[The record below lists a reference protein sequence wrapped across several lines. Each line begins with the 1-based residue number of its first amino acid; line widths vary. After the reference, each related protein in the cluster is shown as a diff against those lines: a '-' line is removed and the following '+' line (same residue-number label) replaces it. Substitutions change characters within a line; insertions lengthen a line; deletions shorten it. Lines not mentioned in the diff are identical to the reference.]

1 MPAHAQDHPPDGEGR
16 GSVWLWSLLGV
27 FAACV
32 PCALLVV
39 EKVGSALSPA
49 PLVLAILA
57 ALAGYVLAVRAVV
70 GQKFGQSSRRSRIL
84 VWSTAAVL
92 FLGSL
97 GVLFAFRPPPPPLA
111 RMGGARDVAVV
122 GFVQQEGRQDKR
134 VLTDL
139 AATFAHDMAGRIPT
153 ATGVRSY
160 AGEVSL
166 PLAELQGTH
175 RGELERRTARFAD
188 ETNAEIV
195 VGGLVSR
202 DTAGQV
208 TLRPAVYVRADQA
221 PDSPELAGWFLS
233 GPILV
238 ARGWESARGRSRVSA
253 ELTRRIGTL
262 AEFVDALDTWRNGS
276 PKEAARIL
284 DGLLGPERE
293 AGGDSFV
300 PPDLLRLFH
309 GHAIEDQA
317 SGEGDPGRQKLL
329 EAARADYLAIGEA
342 SPVRWRAAISL
353 QDNAYRRALGPV
365 HNCRPGTVKAQD
377 LAQVSRELRAFADDQ
392 DINERGRLTATV
404 YLAQVDHCRITAGLV
419 KDDGTVERAVAAVR
433 AAHDAAG
440 TADLLALVESI
451 AASRAAARGDAAAAV
466 DHIRQAIAH
475 EQDPVRRAIWY
486 GLLASWILDRC
497 DLAGGRAAQQ
507 DALSQFAA
515 AQQAGRASEE
525 RRRQYEQSSSA
536 ELRQA
541 EQTCGERR
549 GERPM
554 GEGGQ

>member
-1 MPAHAQDHPPDGEGR
+1 
-16 GSVWLWSLLGV
+16 
-27 FAACV
+27 
-32 PCALLVV
+32 
-39 EKVGSALSPA
+39 
-49 PLVLAILA
+49 
-57 ALAGYVLAVRAVV
+57 
-70 GQKFGQSSRRSRIL
+70 
-84 VWSTAAVL
+84 
-92 FLGSL
+92 
-97 GVLFAFRPPPPPLA
+97 
-111 RMGGARDVAVV
+111 
-122 GFVQQEGRQDKR
+122 
-134 VLTDL
+134 
-139 AATFAHDMAGRIPT
+139 MAGRIPT
-153 ATGVRSY
+153 ATDVRSY

-175 RGELERRTARFAD
+175 RGELERKTARFAD

-293 AGGDSFV
+293 AGRDSFV

-317 SGEGDPGRQKLL
+317 SGEGDPARQKLL
-329 EAARADYLAIGEA
+329 EAARADYLAIGEE

-365 HNCRPGTVKAQD
+365 HNCKPGTVRARD
-377 LAQVSRELRAFADDQ
+377 LAQVSRELRAFADDR
-392 DINERGRLTATV
+392 DITERGRLTATV
-404 YLAQVDHCRITAGLV
+404 YLAQVEHCRITAGLV

-451 AASRAAARGDAAAAV
+451 AASRAAGRGDAAAAV
-466 DHIRQAIAH
+466 DHIRRAIAH

-486 GLLASWILDRC
+486 GLLASWVLDRC

-507 DALSQFAA
+507 DALSQLAA

-525 RRRQYEQSSSA
+525 RRHHYEQSFSA

-541 EQTCGERR
+541 EQTCGARR

-554 GEGGQ
+554 REDGQ